1 MNLDRLFRLSDNNTT
16 FRTEI
21 VAGLTTFLTMS
32 YIIFVQPAVL
42 SGQMFGFETGLDFG
56 AVMVA
61 TCLSAALA
69 TLIMALYARYPIALA
84 PGMGQNFFLVFTV
97 LPAAA
102 AAGITNSWQV
112 ALGIIF
118 ISGVLFL
125 VLTLIGIR
133 EKILDAVSPSMRNA
147 IAVGIGLFIAF
158 IGLQNTGFIIK
169 DPGTAVTLNPDF
181 HSPDILIFFIVFL
194 FTAILHARGV
204 KGSILLG
211 ILAATGISI
220 LWYTLI
226 PYLPDEIGGSEVV
239 TESMLMKGFM
249 IAESIVSSPP
259 SIEPTFFKMD
269 IVGALALSMIPFIL
283 IFLFMD
289 VFDTMGTIIGI
300 SERAGFIKDNKLPRA
315 KNAMMADSVGTV
327 AGAAFG
333 TSTVTSYIESAAG
346 VEQGGRTGLTGVVVA
361 VLFLIALFF
370 SPVISMVASYP
381 PITAP
386 ALVIV
391 GSMMIQN
398 VNKIEWKDYSES
410 IPSFLIIIGIPLTY
424 SIADG
429 LALGFISYPVVKYA
443 SGKGKEVKV
452 LMYALAAILLV
463 YFLFVRS
470 GM

>member
-1 MNLDRLFRLSDNNTT
+1 MFYLADNNTT

-21 VAGLTTFLTMS
+21 VAGVTTFLTMS

-42 SGQMFGFETGLDFG
+42 SGQMFGMETGLDFG

-112 ALGIIF
+112 ALGVIF

-125 VLTLIGIR
+125 ILTLLGIR

-158 IGLQNTGFIIK
+158 IGLQNTGLIIK

-181 HSPDILIFFIVFL
+181 NSPDILIFLIVL
-194 FTAILHARGV
+194 LLTAVLHARGV
-204 KGSILLG
+204 RGSILLG

-220 LWYTLI
+220 LLHSI
-226 PYLPDEIGGSEVV
+226 FPCFPDAIAGSALV
-239 TESMLMKGFM
+239 TESMLMKDFV
-249 IAESIVSSPP
+249 IAESVVSSPP
-259 SIEPTFFKMD
+259 SMAPTFLKMD

-289 VFDTMGTIIGI
+289 VFDTMGTIIGV

-346 VEQGGRTGLTGVVVA
+346 VEQGGRTGLTGVIVA
-361 VLFLIALFF
+361 ILFLLALFF

-398 VNKIEWKDYSES
+398 VTKIDWKDYSES

-443 SGKGKEVKV
+443 SGKGKDVKI
-452 LMYALAAILLV
+452 LMYILAIVLLA
-463 YFLFVRS
+463 YFVFLRS